1 MGGHVVIS
9 RDGMGEW
16 ALERARWLLLK
27 LISAMLLAL
36 VIYYAVTF
44 RSLWLVMGAVA
55 NTVRNKQRSEC
66 M

>member
-1 MGGHVVIS
+1 
-9 RDGMGEW
+9 MGEW